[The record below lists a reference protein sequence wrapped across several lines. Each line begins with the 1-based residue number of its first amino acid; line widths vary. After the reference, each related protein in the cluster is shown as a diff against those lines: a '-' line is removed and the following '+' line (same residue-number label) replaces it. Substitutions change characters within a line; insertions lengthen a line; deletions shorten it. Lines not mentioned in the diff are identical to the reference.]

1 MKIIL
6 FCFFCFFVVSIE
18 GLKFKKVIDKIS
30 NVAKG
35 LTLQKIGGQAA
46 NEFREGAEALSKI
59 NINSKS
65 DVFVYSPDIK
75 KAVQDLSHAVEN
87 AKLSIAI
94 DEDTRRLLTDY
105 QLLLGSFLN
114 DFNESVE
121 RVADAAM
128 SVGHSFEKG
137 MGDFGTNAVLL
148 ANDVIFD
155 VLVKVEYM
163 SDVYYDRLDSCI
175 DKVGNSFE
183 KGLREHLKDA
193 AIVLKEGI
201 VLFNHTAVA
210 VLLGVMFL
218 CPPSSDMRR
227 DWRWFLFVAAFGCVA
242 LYLSG
247 GLETSQFPQQAEI
260 PSGVENDISHQQNVI
275 GLSSSDLL
283 ERITYVEE
291 RMQRKLNLANDK
303 IDSLEAKL
311 MNLDLQHDSFAL
323 ETGAE
328 LQVLKAKSESIAT
341 TTDSLQTNLRTTT
354 NMLMLVSNP
363 LPIFPLLKDDAAF
376 GASSHHPFEHHHP
389 KNSRIHKPNRHG
401 FDHKHTCWHRADG
414 SGDHNYLQVDLGQ
427 LYYITQIQIRGRE
440 VDNQYVRK
448 YKIGYVHH
456 AMNVETT
463 LTNLDGGVE
472 FDGGYSG
479 TAVFTNKY
487 FKPFIARYV
496 KLYVLEYHGNQCTN
510 WEIFGVAMSDI
521 DASIDPHV
529 DHINA
534 LRLANSSP

>member
-35 LTLQKIGGQAA
+35 LSLQKIGGQAA
-46 NEFREGAEALSKI
+46 NKFREGAEALSKI

-105 QLLLGSFLN
+105 QILLGSFLN

-148 ANDVIFD
+148 ADDVIFD
-155 VLVKVEYM
+155 VLVKVENM

-210 VLLGVMFL
+210 VLIGVMFL
-218 CPPSSDMRR
+218 CPPSSDLRR

-247 GLETSQFPQQAEI
+247 GLETSQIPQQAEI
-260 PSGVENDISHQQNVI
+260 PGGVENDISHQQNDH

-291 RMQRKLNLANDK
+291 RLQKNLKL
-303 IDSLEAKL
+303 
-311 MNLDLQHDSFAL
+311 HDSFAL

-363 LPIFPLLKDDAAF
+363 LPIFPLLHDSAF
-376 GASSHHPFEHHHP
+376 GASSHHPFEFHHP

-440 VDNQYVRK
+440 DYNQYVRK
-448 YKIGYVHH
+448 YKIGYIHH
-456 AMNVETT
+456 EMNVETM

-479 TAVFTNKY
+479 TAVYSNKY

-496 KLYVLEYHGNQCTN
+496 KLYVLEYHDNQCTN

-521 DASIDPHV
+521 DASIDPNV
-529 DHINA
+529 DHIDV